1 MNALLIASVV
11 ISMALQSV
19 SRKSYQKKTSGK
31 GSCIFNV
38 IACLT
43 AAVFFWV
50 SGGFE
55 FDMNP
60 AVIPYSIG
68 FAATYGTTVYCGFL
82 ALMYGPLSLTSLIS
96 GYSLMVPTL
105 YGLVFMNEPIS
116 VYLIIGLV
124 FLALSL
130 FFIAIKKEEK
140 QISARW
146 VVLVILSLLGNGI
159 CSTIL
164 SVQQIN
170 FEGAYKNEFMI
181 MALILLVIFLSVVT
195 YRREKREIKES
206 LKVGIGWMVL
216 WGVLNGATNLFVM
229 MLATRVPASIMY
241 PLISGFGLILSWLM
255 SRFLYK
261 EKLTPLQNLGFVFGI
276 FAVIFLNL

>member
-1 MNALLIASVV
+1 
-11 ISMALQSV
+11 MALQSV
-19 SRKSYQKKTSGK
+19 SRKSYQKKTQGK

-50 SGGFE
+50 SGGFK

-96 GYSLMVPTL
+96 SYSLMVPTI
-105 YGLVFMNEPIS
+105 YGLIFLGDPTS
-116 VYLIIGLV
+116 PYLFIGLG
-124 FLALSL
+124 FLAASL
-130 FFIAIKKEEK
+130 LFIALKKEEK

-146 VVLVILSLLGNGI
+146 VVLVTLSLFGNGI
-159 CSTIL
+159 CSTVL

-181 MALILLVIFLSVVT
+181 MALILLVIFLSLVT
-195 YRREKREIKES
+195 YKEEKGEVKDS
-206 LKVGIGWMVL
+206 LKIGIGWMVL
-216 WGVLNGATNLFVM
+216 WGVLNGSTNLFVM
-229 MLATRVPASIMY
+229 MLATRVPASLMY

-261 EKLTPLQNLGFVFGI
+261 EKLTSLQNLGFVFGI
-276 FAVIFLNL
+276 LAVIFLNL